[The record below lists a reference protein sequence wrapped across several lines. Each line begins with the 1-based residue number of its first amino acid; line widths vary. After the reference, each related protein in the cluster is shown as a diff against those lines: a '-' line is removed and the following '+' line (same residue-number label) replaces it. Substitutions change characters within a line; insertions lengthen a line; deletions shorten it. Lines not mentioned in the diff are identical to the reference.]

1 MEGLEI
7 LSVAFVIIVFL
18 IYPSLSSKVEV
29 SYGTDVEKIQ
39 VTGSDLALN
48 ASEDLQ
54 ANDESGFLKRVY
66 ELPTVDEADLSE
78 LDKTMTEVFTEE
90 ITAIANTADRT
101 KVTMAVDENGR
112 WAKTEWRVLR
122 EFSDRTLLDVHI
134 ITGRTHQIRVHMAS
148 MGHPVLGDVL
158 YGHKRM
164 PNAERLM
171 LHAYSLEFTHPETG
185 ERLKFIAPCPFCE
198 E

>member
-1 MEGLEI
+1 MSGARGLMEGLEL

-101 KVTMAVDENGR
+101 KVTMAVDENGFLI
-112 WAKTEWRVLR
+112 VY
-122 EFSDRTLLDVHI
+122 DPNGYLDI
-134 ITGRTHQIRVHMAS
+134 QGDL
-148 MGHPVLGDVL
+148 PVFMVPLG
-158 YGHKRM
+158 
-164 PNAERLM
+164 N
-171 LHAYSLEFTHPETG
+171 ETG
-185 ERLKFIAPCPFCE
+185 YVFGFSPAAVQAAE
-198 E
+198 